1 MHRGGSGGGGGKA
14 RGLPVPTPA
23 QPLELRADY
32 SPTLLLGSL
41 LLLSTWSSN
50 ELYFVSSLSSV
61 QFSSLQVLS
70 NALIRRS

>member
-1 MHRGGSGGGGGKA
+1 MHRGGSRGGGGGGKA

-41 LLLSTWSSN
+41 LLLIMST
-50 ELYFVSSLSSV
+50 
-61 QFSSLQVLS
+61 
-70 NALIRRS
+70 